1 MKVTQIYDFL
11 NSLTEEVLGKTDL
24 AVKNLTDMISMGDEV
39 LSSDKTTDKFVNV
52 LVDRIGKTIISNKPY
67 SASVKKFMVDSF
79 TFGAILQKIYV
90 EPMKSSKSD
99 TWDLQNEKSVD
110 QYVISKPTVKQKL
123 FSGITTWDVKVT
135 IPDVQ
140 LRSAF
145 NNETSMATFIDAIF
159 TAMLNSIEL
168 RIESMVNMTI
178 CNFMANKIAHYKTA
192 EGGSLGVVNLLTEY
206 NTLKGLE
213 TQLTAEVALR
223 DSDFLKYAS
232 DTINKYIKRMERM
245 STLFNDEE
253 YQRFTTADRL
263 RVILHLDFES
273 AFTTFLESD
282 TFHNELV
289 KLPLHDTVPYWQGSG
304 KDYSFAES
312 SYIGLT
318 TSNGK
323 YTVEQTGIVG
333 LIADVESIG
342 VTIYDRR
349 TKSAYNAGGEY
360 TNYFNKADI
369 GYYNDMSENGVV
381 FIIADE
387 VSEVVVNVPN
397 D

>member
-90 EPMKSSKSD
+90 EPMTSSKSD
-99 TWDLQNEKSVD
+99 TWDLQNNNSVD
-110 QYVISKPTVKQKL
+110 QYVISKPIVKQKL

-192 EGGSLGVVNLLTEY
+192 VGGSLGVVNLLADY
-206 NTLKGLE
+206 NTLKGLA
-213 TQLTAEVALR
+213 TPLTAELALR

-289 KLPLHDTVPYWQGSG
+289 KLPLHDTVPYWQRSG

-318 TSNGK
+318 TSDGK

-349 TKSAYNAGGEY
+349 TKSSYNAGGEY

-381 FIIADE
+381 FIIADA
-387 VSEVVVNVPN
+387 VSDVVTNSTP
-397 D
+397 

>member
-90 EPMKSSKSD
+90 EPMTSSKSD
-99 TWDLQNEKSVD
+99 TWDLQNNNSVD
-110 QYVISKPTVKQKL
+110 QYVISKPIVKQKL

-192 EGGSLGVVNLLTEY
+192 VGGSLGVVNLLADY
-206 NTLKGLE
+206 NTLKGLA
-213 TQLTAEVALR
+213 TPLTAELALR

-318 TSNGK
+318 TSDGK

-349 TKSAYNAGGEY
+349 TKSSYNAGGEY

-381 FIIADE
+381 FIIADA
-387 VSEVVVNVPN
+387 VSDVVTNSTP
-397 D
+397 

>member
-52 LVDRIGKTIISNKPY
+52 LVDRISKTIISNKPY

>member
-90 EPMKSSKSD
+90 EPMTSSKSD
-99 TWDLQNEKSVD
+99 TWDLQNNNSVD
-110 QYVISKPTVKQKL
+110 QYVISKPNVKQKL

-192 EGGSLGVVNLLTEY
+192 VGGSLGVVNLLTDY
-206 NTLKGLE
+206 NTLKGLG
-213 TQLTAEVALR
+213 TPLTAELALR

-318 TSNGK
+318 TSDGK

-349 TKSAYNAGGEY
+349 TKSSYNAGGEY

-381 FIIADE
+381 FIIADA
-387 VSEVVVNVPN
+387 VSDVVTNSTP
-397 D
+397 

>member
-11 NSLTEEVLGKTDL
+11 NSLVDEVLGKTDL
-24 AVKNLTDMISMGDEV
+24 AVKNLTDMISMGNEV

-90 EPMKSSKSD
+90 EPMTSSKSD
-99 TWDLQNEKSVD
+99 TWDLQNNNSVD
-110 QYVISKPTVKQKL
+110 QYVISKPIVKQKL

-178 CNFMANKIAHYKTA
+178 CNFMANKIAHYKTSV
-192 EGGSLGVVNLLTEY
+192 GGSLGVVNLLSDY
-206 NTLKGLE
+206 NTLKGITPPLK
-213 TQLTAEVALR
+213 AEVALR

-318 TSNGK
+318 TSDGK
-323 YTVEQTGIVG
+323 YTVEQAGIVG

-381 FIIADE
+381 FIIADT
-387 VSEVVVNVPN
+387 VSEVVTNNTP
-397 D
+397 